1 MQGWRRGMWGTTM
14 RMRKDIHKE
23 SKAPI
28 LDDLL
33 NDDRLARL
41 FSKDAGHCALQ
52 LWILQ
57 IQSGQSNENRLI
69 YGRLLPYSYSCDSWS
84 APADDKFNS
93 FGEEVK
99 AKLIRLN
106 LYAQS
111 CHCADLLRQ
120 LSIGRTISEISKS
133 LQLELSE
140 PLNKRF
146 GATALLDVNDLIYRP
161 VAYQLNRDA
170 CDRRSPSSPH
180 GGSGAFSASITQT
193 DKTTLFRLGQDYR
206 GRWRSNTP
214 LLPDY
219 GQVISILSK

>member
-1 MQGWRRGMWGTTM
+1 MWGTTM
-14 RMRKDIHKE
+14 RIAKGYSQRVE
-23 SKAPI
+23 GPI

-99 AKLIRLN
+99 AQLIRL
-106 LYAQS
+106 
-111 CHCADLLRQ
+111 
-120 LSIGRTISEISKS
+120 
-133 LQLELSE
+133 
-140 PLNKRF
+140 
-146 GATALLDVNDLIYRP
+146 
-161 VAYQLNRDA
+161 
-170 CDRRSPSSPH
+170 
-180 GGSGAFSASITQT
+180 
-193 DKTTLFRLGQDYR
+193 
-206 GRWRSNTP
+206 
-214 LLPDY
+214 
-219 GQVISILSK
+219 